1 MEEKEENLARA
12 QKTAKDK
19 LGFIRHAI
27 IYVAVILVLII
38 INNVTYPGYQ
48 WWKWPAIG
56 WGIGLFFHFLG
67 VWGFKERK
75 LKGLEERLT
84 KKELEK
90 QEDKES

>member
-1 MEEKEENLARA
+1 MEKKEENLARA
-12 QKTAKDK
+12 QKIAKAK

-27 IYVAVILVLII
+27 IYVAVILILIL
-38 INNVTYPGYQ
+38 INNVTDSAYQ

-67 VWGFKERK
+67 TWGFKDRK
-75 LKGLEERLT
+75 LNDLEKRLT

-90 QEDKES
+90 LEDKE